1 MFESI
6 SQLNSVLK
14 NYCKIE
20 NSKIVSI
27 LDENGLREKSL
38 KEIVETATLSD
49 RPEVKDYAIYTIF
62 QIANALGAKL
72 ASIHTFYMAMG
83 KGRISGFT
91 VPAVNLR
98 GLTYD
103 AARALIRS
111 AKKINAGAFIFEIA
125 KSEMGYTNQRPAEYT
140 SSILAAAVAE
150 NYKGPIFVQ
159 GDHFQINARKFKESP
174 EKEID
179 ALKKLIDE
187 AIGGGFLNIDI
198 DSSTLVDLSKETIEE
213 QQRLNYEICAEMT
226 AYIRQHEPQWVTISV
241 GGEIG
246 EVGTKNSTPEEF
258 HAFMKGY
265 LKHLVSKGRDY
276 PGISKI
282 SVQTGTSHGGVV
294 LPDGSIAKVNLDFSV
309 LSTISRIGREQYGMA
324 GTVQHGASTLPED
337 AFDKFPENHT
347 AEVHLATGFQN
358 ILLDSKHFPRELRE
372 EMYRWLDNN
381 AKEERGPGQTDE
393 QFYYKTRKKVFGP
406 FKKDIW
412 NLPEDTKR
420 LLAEE
425 LEAKFDL
432 IFKKLNIK
440 DTYEKVLEFV
450 KPVDFIYS
458 PVSVKLST
466 IDTEGGE

>member
-1 MFESI
+1 MFDNI
-6 SQLNSVLK
+6 SQLNSMLQ
-14 NYCKIE
+14 NYCKLE
-20 NSKIVSI
+20 GGKIVSI
-27 LDENGLREKSL
+27 TDEKGLRDKFL
-38 KEIVETATLSD
+38 KELVKTSTLSEKPD
-49 RPEVKDYAIYTIF
+49 IKDYAIYTIF
-62 QIANALGAKL
+62 QISSLLGAKP
-72 ASIHTFYMAMG
+72 ASIHNLYMAMG
-83 KGRISGFT
+83 KGKVSGFT
-91 VPAVNLR
+91 VPAVNIR
-98 GLTYD
+98 GFTFD
-103 AARALIRS
+103 TARALIRS

-140 SSILAAAVAE
+140 STILAAAVAE
-150 NYKGPIFVQ
+150 NYKGPIFIQ
-159 GDHFQINARKFKESP
+159 GDHFQINAKKFKESP
-174 EKEID
+174 EKEVD

-187 AIGGGFLNIDI
+187 AIAGGYLNIDI
-198 DSSTLVDLSKETIEE
+198 DSSTVVDLSKDTLEE

-226 AYIRQHEPQWVTISV
+226 AYIREREPKGVTISV

-265 LKHLVSKGRDY
+265 LKHLVSKGKDY
-276 PGISKI
+276 AGISKI

-294 LPDGSIAKVNLDFSV
+294 LPDGSIAKVSLDFSV
-309 LSTISRIGREQYGMA
+309 LSTISKIGREQYGLA

-337 AFDKFPENHT
+337 AFDKFPENNT

-358 ILLDSKHFPRELRE
+358 ILLDSKHFPKELRD
-372 EMYRWLDNN
+372 EMYRWLDKN
-381 AKEERGPGQTDE
+381 AQDEKKPGQTNE

-406 FKKDIW
+406 FKKEIW
-412 NLPEDTKR
+412 NLPENTKK

-440 DTYEKVLEFV
+440 DTYKKVLEFV
-450 KPVDFIYS
+450 KPVDFTYK
-458 PVSVKLST
+458 PVSVKLDK